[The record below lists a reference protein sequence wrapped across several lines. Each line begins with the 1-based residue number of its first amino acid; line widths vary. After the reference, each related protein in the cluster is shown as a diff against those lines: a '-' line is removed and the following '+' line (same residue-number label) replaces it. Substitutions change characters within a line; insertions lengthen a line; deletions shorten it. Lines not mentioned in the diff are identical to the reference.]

1 MMTSKE
7 VLIMKI
13 QNFIQNLSL
22 FLLIIVMFIVVGVF
36 MPDNT
41 HAAKLWHYQKPEILQ
56 TLKITEHKVRDDVTS
71 RETELSEKEFNHR
84 EQKQL
89 NTSSEQID
97 GAETLEEV
105 VNYQQYPSQTVLAT
119 GYTAGAESTG
129 KTPDHPEYG
138 ITYSGVKV
146 KRDLYSTIAA
156 DLTIFPLGTILF
168 IPGYGFGVVA
178 DKGSAI
184 TGNKIDLYYETID
197 DVYNHWGKKQVDVY
211 MIKKGDGKLT
221 EKELQHLNE
230 NQALQ
235 VFRQGINGG

>member
-7 VLIMKI
+7 VLIMKT

-22 FLLIIVMFIVVGVF
+22 FLLIMVMFIAVGVF

-41 HAAKLWHYQKPEILQ
+41 YAAKLWPYGKPEILQ
-56 TLKITEHKVRDDVTS
+56 SLEKAEHKVRDDVTS
-71 RETELSEKEFNHR
+71 RETELSEKEFNYA
-84 EQKQL
+84 EQEQL
-89 NTSSEQID
+89 NISSEQIE

-156 DLTIFPLGTILF
+156 DLSVFPLGTILF

-197 DVYNHWGKKQVDVY
+197 DVYNQWGKKQVDVY

-235 VFRQGINGG
+235 VFRQGITGG

>member
-1 MMTSKE
+1 
-7 VLIMKI
+7 MK
-13 QNFIQNLSL
+13 IQNLSL
-22 FLLIIVMFIVVGVF
+22 FLLIIVMFIAVGAF

-41 HAAKLWHYQKPEILQ
+41 HAEKLWPYGKTEILQ
-56 TLKITEHKVRDDVTS
+56 TLEITEHKVRDDVTS
-71 RETELSEKEFNHR
+71 RETELSEKEFNHA

-89 NTSSEQID
+89 NISSEQID

-156 DLTIFPLGTILF
+156 DLTVFPLGTILF

-197 DVYNHWGKKQVDVY
+197 DVYNQWGKKQVDVY

-221 EKELQHLNE
+221 ERELQHLNE

-235 VFRQGINGG
+235 VFRQGITGR